1 MQGQNRVGAASQNKN
16 LRWLCRW
23 AENESL
29 VFPVELLAPICQE
42 IESTIFFPITLAFE
56 DGSIVVFKQFI
67 TLSPVQQPIKTI
79 N

>member
-1 MQGQNRVGAASQNKN
+1 MQGLNRVGAASQNKN

-29 VFPVELLAPICQE
+29 AFPVELLAPIRQE
-42 IESTIFFPITLAFE
+42 IESTIFFPIALAFE
-56 DGSIVVFKQFI
+56 DGSIVVFKQFVA
-67 TLSPVQQPIKTI
+67 LSPVQKSIKTI